1 MSILVESSPVI
12 HLIVWTQV
20 AATLFLTGL
29 IWVIQV
35 VHYPLMSRVAKE
47 RFPEFH
53 GQHSRRIGSLV
64 IAPMVLEGVTAALL
78 LIARPKNVPTWLL
91 LSGAVLVGIIWI
103 STFALQVPQHRL
115 LTAGFDRPVHRALV
129 RGNWIRTVSWTLR
142 AAIVIAVAIN
152 SAG

>member
-1 MSILVESSPVI
+1 MSRGGRHDVFGDTLEPSMSILVESSPVI
-12 HLIVWTQV
+12 DLIVWTQV

-64 IAPMVLEGVTAALL
+64 IA
-78 LIARPKNVPTWLL
+78 
-91 LSGAVLVGIIWI
+91 
-103 STFALQVPQHRL
+103 
-115 LTAGFDRPVHRALV
+115 
-129 RGNWIRTVSWTLR
+129 
-142 AAIVIAVAIN
+142 VAIK